1 MNKHDRDRLQR
12 DEPMEA
18 RIPAVILAAGAGT
31 RLTSDHRPTPPK
43 PLVPLLGLALL
54 ERTILTLR
62 EAGVEEFFVVLG
74 HRADEI
80 RPRLADWEGRHHV
93 SVTPVYNPD
102 WEEGNGTSALAC
114 APYLDRPFLLVM
126 GDHLFEPEAVK
137 RLIDASKDELFCY
150 LLVDR
155 RVERVF
161 DPVDATRVRSVDGR
175 IVEIGKGIPR
185 YNGIDTGI
193 FLCRPILFSAL
204 REARATGDGSLSGG
218 MRRLAVA
225 GRLQAVDIGDRF
237 WFDIDTPAALEEGR
251 RRLLRGV
258 VKPGED
264 GFVARFLNRPLSLR
278 LSAWLVDHRPFAS
291 LSPNAISGLSF
302 LIVLLGAALFALP
315 SYIATLCAGL
325 LVQLGSIID
334 GCDGEVARLTHRTSR
349 FGAWLD
355 TILDRYADLAV
366 ATGITYGAWVRHQSP
381 WIWGGGILALSGFL
395 LASYTKKEYALR
407 YGRRLDGGIIARL
420 IKRDLRLFSIF
431 IGALLNVPYLAL
443 LGVGILSH
451 LGIIRLFLGTRRN

>member
-1 MNKHDRDRLQR
+1 MNKPDRSRLQR
-12 DEPMEA
+12 GEPMNA
-18 RIPAVILAAGAGT
+18 RIPAVILAAGSGT
-31 RLTSDHRPTPPK
+31 RLARDHRPTPPK

-80 RPRLADWEGRHHV
+80 RPRLADWESRYNV
-93 SVTPVYNPD
+93 TITPVYNPD
-102 WEEGNGTSALAC
+102 WKEGNGTSALAC
-114 APYLDRPFLLVM
+114 APHLDRPFLLVM
-126 GDHLFEPEAVK
+126 SDHLFEPEAVK
-137 RLIDASKDELFCY
+137 RLIDAGKDESFCY

-155 RVERVF
+155 RVEGVF
-161 DPVDATRVRSVDGR
+161 DPADATRVRCVDGR
-175 IVEIGKGIPR
+175 IVGIGKELPR

-193 FLCRPILFSAL
+193 FLCRPILFPAL

-225 GRLQAVDIGDRF
+225 GRLRAVDIGDRF
-237 WFDIDTPAALEEGR
+237 WFDVDTPAALQEGR
-251 RRLLRGV
+251 RRLLRRV
-258 VKPGED
+258 WKPTED
-264 GFVARFLNRPLSLR
+264 GFIARFLNRPLSIR
-278 LSAWLVDHRPFAS
+278 VSAWLVDHRPFAG
-291 LSPNAISGLSF
+291 LSPNAISGGSF
-302 LIVLLGAALFALP
+302 LTVLLGAALFAVP
-315 SYIATLCAGL
+315 GYVFTACAGL

-334 GCDGEVARLTHRTSR
+334 GCDGEVARLTHRASR

-381 WIWGGGILALSGFL
+381 WIWVGGILALSGFL

-420 IKRDLRLFSIF
+420 IKRDLRLFAIF
-431 IGALLNVPYLAL
+431 IGALLNVPYPAL
-443 LGVGILSH
+443 LGVGIISH
-451 LGIIRLFLGTRRN
+451 FGIIRLFLGAHRD